1 MARPRTTTPT
11 KPDDARAQRSI
22 EALRA
27 AILALVEEKPL
38 EQISIREITDTAGLS
53 YPTFFRR
60 FASKEELI
68 EDIATRE
75 IGSLLALGRAAF
87 TRRHAGASADDMIRY
102 VHVRRT
108 LWKTLLNGGAS
119 MAMRKEFMRLA
130 REISAEGP
138 QVNAWMPVDLG
149 VSFVTSGIFE
159 LFAWWL
165 RQPED
170 YPLGNIQKLFAA
182 LIIEPSARRRDIGL
196 V

>member
-27 AILALVEEKPL
+27 AILQLLEERPL
-38 EQISIREITDTAGLS
+38 EQISIKEITDAAGLS

-60 FASKEELI
+60 FAGKEELI
-68 EDIATRE
+68 EDIAAKE
-75 IGSLLALGRAAF
+75 VASFLALGRAAF
-87 TRRHAGASADDMIRY
+87 ARRHAARSADAMIRY
-102 VHVRRT
+102 VHARRT
-108 LWKTLLNGGAS
+108 LWKTLLNDGAAP
-119 MAMRKEFMRLA
+119 AMRKEFMRIA
-130 REISAEGP
+130 REISDEGP
-138 QVNAWMPVDLG
+138 RVNAWMPVDLG
-149 VSFVTSGIFE
+149 VSFVTSAIFE

-170 YPLGNIQKLFAA
+170 YPIDNVLKLFTA